1 MAQEATKT
9 KKVNNVPMREAETTE
24 EKLLLG
30 FLHQEAQRIDW
41 GEIVLEFTVQR
52 GKVVRI
58 KSNEI
63 SRTFNLGNPTS

>member
-1 MAQEATKT
+1 MAEKQETKIN
-9 KKVNNVPMREAETTE
+9 KVPLKEADTRE

-30 FLHQEAQRIDW
+30 FLMQEAERIDW

-63 SRTFNLGNPTS
+63 SRTFNVGTQGA